1 MEIRQLRHFA
11 AIAEHGSL
19 GRAASAIAISEPA
32 LSKSLSKLEAE
43 LGAKLFERGSKGIS
57 LTVYGQSLLTRAE
70 AILGEVS
77 TIRREVDELR
87 DGHHGI
93 VRVGMRPSF
102 GTTYLP
108 HAVAR
113 IMKSRRNFKA
123 VLCEGFVPTLISELV
138 QGKLDFIVATELEG
152 LHPSL
157 VQEYFTDSPVRLLA
171 RADNPLANG
180 KRIPA
185 TKIRHYDWIM
195 PLATDPIRQH
205 MHNLLAQNGV
215 EPISVIME
223 TNSVPAMKNFVR
235 EMDCL
240 TFFPVHLYSPSQ
252 DGDLAFVN
260 VPELVWHRRLDIV
273 RRRLSPL
280 SPAAQV
286 LVDEIKSLEIVLA

>member
-1 MEIRQLRHFA
+1 
-11 AIAEHGSL
+11 
-19 GRAASAIAISEPA
+19 
-32 LSKSLSKLEAE
+32 
-43 LGAKLFERGSKGIS
+43 
-57 LTVYGQSLLTRAE
+57 
-70 AILGEVS
+70 
-77 TIRREVDELR
+77 
-87 DGHHGI
+87 
-93 VRVGMRPSF
+93 MRPSF

-185 TKIRHYDWIM
+185 TKLRHYDWIM

-215 EPISVIME
+215 EPVSVIME

-240 TFFPVHLYSPSQ
+240 TFFPVHSIRHLRT
-252 DGDLAFVN
+252 AT
-260 VPELVWHRRLDIV
+260 WRL
-273 RRRLSPL
+273 
-280 SPAAQV
+280 
-286 LVDEIKSLEIVLA
+286 